1 MMSGRGGAGLAAP
14 LGVLS
19 CVALLAGCG
28 GTASKPATGTPTAE
42 ATSAVVSLATVTVAV
57 PGFTLSMPEGMSAET
72 AGLHT
77 GEATELSG
85 AVHGKGDPVDLV
97 LVWQEG
103 QRSPD
108 TALERALTAVE
119 GQGVQVTRGDQVTLD
134 AAADLDPVAQR
145 VTLASTTGTIEGL
158 AVVWTCPAP
167 DRTFSMTVHG
177 GDDEEQVTVAQ
188 AVLTAFDCT
197 G

>member
-19 CVALLAGCG
+19 VVALLAGCG
-28 GTASKPATGTPTAE
+28 GGTSEPAAETPTAQ
-42 ATSAVVSLATVTVAV
+42 ATSAVISPATVTVDV
-57 PGFTLSMPEGMSAET
+57 PGFTLGLPEGMSAKT

-77 GEATELSG
+77 GEVTELSG
-85 AVHGKGDPVDLV
+85 AVHGEGDPIDLV

-108 TALERALTAVE
+108 AALERALTEVE
-119 GQGVQVTRGDQVTLD
+119 GRGVQVTRGDGVTLD

-145 VTLASTTGTIEGL
+145 VTLASTTGTVEGL
-158 AVVWTCPAP
+158 AVVWTCPTP

-177 GDDEEQVTVAQ
+177 GDEEEQVAVAQ
-188 AVLTAFDCT
+188 AVLTSFYCT